1 MMLSEKN
8 RVVLVRGLEQMDLDF
23 DESTIEGLSRYIV
36 LLQKW
41 NKAYNLISKLSETQI
56 IPRHILDCLSIS
68 KYIEGDRVIDVGT
81 GPGLPGLL
89 LAITE
94 PDKEFTLLD
103 SNGKKT
109 RFLIHAIS
117 ELGLKNVKV
126 EKLRVET
133 YYPDHPYDVVVTR
146 AFSSLKLMTKLC
158 SHLIGDQGFFVA
170 MKGVVDNDDLSLIDS
185 RFSVE
190 TVGPLVVP
198 ELNEDR
204 HVVIIRSKMGS

>member
-1 MMLSEKN
+1 MTLSN
-8 RVVLVRGLEQMDLDF
+8 QNSVALVSGLEQMGLIF
-23 DESTIEGLSRYIV
+23 DAPTIECLSRYVV

-41 NKAYNLISKLSETQI
+41 NKAYNLISRHSETQI

-126 EKLRVET
+126 EKLRVES
-133 YYPDHPYDVVVTR
+133 YYPDQPYDIVVTR
-146 AFSSLKLMTKLC
+146 AFSSLKLMTELC
-158 SHLIGDQGFFVA
+158 SHLVGDQGYFVA
-170 MKGVVDNDDLSLIDS
+170 MKGLVDNDDLALIDS
-185 RFSVE
+185 KYSVE
-190 TVGPLVVP
+190 TEGPLVVP

-204 HVVIIRSKMGS
+204 HVVIIRSKSDT